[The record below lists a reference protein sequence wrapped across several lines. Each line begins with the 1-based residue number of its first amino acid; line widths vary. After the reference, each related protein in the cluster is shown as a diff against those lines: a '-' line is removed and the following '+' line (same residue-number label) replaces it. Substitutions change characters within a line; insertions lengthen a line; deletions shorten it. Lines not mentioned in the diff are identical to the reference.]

1 MSTSRNSIA
10 PLGAKEALEYI
21 EQLEETFSTMG
32 WRQLIEEAK
41 AQLYQ
46 YQGDVLEADT
56 WEKVCELRGQ
66 VQQLSRLINLEEMTG
81 LMRVQWEAQ
90 LAEDDEIA
98 DL

>member
-1 MSTSRNSIA
+1 MQ

-21 EQLEETFSTMG
+21 DQLEETFATRG
-32 WRQLIEEAK
+32 WRQLIDEAK

-46 YQGDVLEADT
+46 YQADVLEADS

-81 LMRVQWEAQ
+81 LMRTQWQ
-90 LAEDDEIA
+90 LQLDEDESA